1 MGVPE
6 DQVGNARAENAGA
19 ENAGAAGAIDDAI
32 SEDMSVD
39 AFDAPPRSETFV
51 VDIDGY
57 EGPLDLLLA
66 LVRDH
71 KLDLA
76 KISILELAQQYLDF
90 IEAART
96 LRLEIA
102 ADYLVMAAW
111 LAFLKSKLLL
121 PDEGDEDDPSGEE
134 LAAQLAFRLKRL
146 EAMREAGAQLLNRNR
161 LGRDFFAHGLPEGI
175 KMVRN
180 SEYDANVYDLLKAYS
195 IQRQRNA
202 IDTIRF
208 AARPVWS
215 IQDARERLERI
226 LGVSLD
232 WLPFDELVAQFIE
245 SPELG
250 RTVLASSLSASL
262 EMTREGMVELRQEEA
277 YAPLLIRKRP
287 EEYAG

>member
-6 DQVGNARAENAGA
+6 DQVEDARAEKG
-19 ENAGAAGAIDDAI
+19 GAIDDSI
-32 SEDMSVD
+32 LEGGHVD

-76 KISILELAQQYLDF
+76 KISILELSQQYLDF
-90 IEAART
+90 IEAARA

-121 PDEGDEDDPSGEE
+121 PDEGNEDEPSGEV

-146 EAMREAGAQLLNRNR
+146 EAMREAGSQLFNRNR
-161 LGRDFFAHGLPEGI
+161 LGRDFFAHGMPEGI
-175 KMVRN
+175 KLVRN

-202 IDTIRF
+202 IDTIQF

-226 LGVSLD
+226 LGMSVE
-232 WLPFDELVAQFIE
+232 WLPIDELVAQFVH

-262 EMTREGMVELRQEEA
+262 EMTREGKAELRQSEA
-277 YAPLLIRKRP
+277 FAPLLIRQRQ
-287 EEYAG
+287 EETAG

>member
-6 DQVGNARAENAGA
+6 DQVEDTGA
-19 ENAGAAGAIDDAI
+19 DKGGVIDDSI
-32 SEDMSVD
+32 FEDEHVD
-39 AFDAPPRSETFV
+39 AFDAPQRSQTFV

-76 KISILELAQQYLDF
+76 KISILELSQQYLDF
-90 IEAART
+90 IEAARS

-121 PDEGDEDDPSGEE
+121 PDEGNEDEPSGEE

-146 EAMREAGAQLLNRNR
+146 EAMREAGSQLFNRNR
-161 LGRDFFAHGLPEGI
+161 LGRDFFAHGMPEGI
-175 KMVRN
+175 KLVRN

-202 IDTIRF
+202 IDTIQF

-226 LGVSLD
+226 LGMSVE
-232 WLPFDELVAQFIE
+232 WLPIDELVAQFVD

-262 EMTREGMVELRQEEA
+262 EMTREGKAELRQSEA
-277 YAPLLIRKRP
+277 FAPLLIRQRQ
-287 EEYAG
+287 EETAG

>member
-6 DQVGNARAENAGA
+6 DQVENTRAENAEA
-19 ENAGAAGAIDDAI
+19 MDHAIL
-32 SEDMSVD
+32 EDMSVD
-39 AFDAPPRSETFV
+39 AFDAPPRNQTFV

-76 KISILELAQQYLDF
+76 KISILDLAQQYLDF
-90 IEAART
+90 IDAARA

-121 PDEGDEDDPSGEE
+121 PDEGNEDEPSGEE

-146 EAMREAGAQLLNRNR
+146 EAMREAGTKLLNRNR
-161 LGRDFFAHGLPEGI
+161 LGRDFFAHGMPEGI
-175 KMVRN
+175 KLVRN

-195 IQRQRNA
+195 LQRQRNA
-202 IDTIRF
+202 IDTIQF

-226 LGVSLD
+226 LGMSVE
-232 WLPFDELVAQFIE
+232 WVPIDELVAQFIE
-245 SPELG
+245 SPELS

-262 EMTREGMVELRQEEA
+262 EMTREGKAELRQSEA
-277 YAPLLIRKRP
+277 FAPLLIRQRT
-287 EEYAG
+287 EETAG

>member
-1 MGVPE
+1 MSVPE
-6 DQVGNARAENAGA
+6 DKNENVIA
-19 ENAGAAGAIDDAI
+19 
-32 SEDMSVD
+32 SVMSDD
-39 AFDAPPRSETFV
+39 AFDAPARSQTFV

-76 KISILELAQQYLDF
+76 KISILELARQYLDF

-121 PDEGDEDDPSGEE
+121 PDEGNEDEPSGEE

-146 EAMREAGAQLLNRNR
+146 EAMRAAGSQLLNRNR
-161 LGRDFFAHGLPEGI
+161 LGRDFFAHGMPQGI
-175 KMVRN
+175 KLVRN

-195 IQRQRNA
+195 LQRQRNA
-202 IDTIRF
+202 IDTIQF

-215 IQDARERLERI
+215 IQDARERLERL
-226 LGVSLD
+226 LGMTVD
-232 WLPFDELVAQFIE
+232 WLPIDELVAQFIE
-245 SPELG
+245 SPELS
-250 RTVLASSLSASL
+250 RTALASSLSAAL
-262 EMTREGMVELRQEEA
+262 EMTREGKAELRQEKA
-277 YAPLLIRKRP
+277 FAPLFVRQRT
-287 EEYAG
+287 EQTAG

>member
-1 MGVPE
+1 MENPK
-6 DQVGNARAENAGA
+6 DRAERK
-19 ENAGAAGAIDDAI
+19 DAI
-32 SEDMSVD
+32 SEDMSAD
-39 AFDAPPRSETFV
+39 AFEAPPRSQTFV

-76 KISILELAQQYLDF
+76 KISILELARQYLDF
-90 IEAART
+90 IEAARA

-121 PDEGDEDDPSGEE
+121 PDEDNEDEPSGEE

-146 EAMREAGAQLLNRNR
+146 EAMRDAGAKLLNRNR

-175 KMVRN
+175 KLVRS

-195 IQRQRNA
+195 LQRQRSA
-202 IDTIRF
+202 IDTLHF
-208 AARPVWS
+208 EARPVWS
-215 IQDARERLERI
+215 IQDARARLERI
-226 LGVSLD
+226 LGMSVEWVPID
-232 WLPFDELVAQFIE
+232 ALVAKYLVP
-245 SPELG
+245 PELG
-250 RTVLASSLSASL
+250 RTALASSFSASL
-262 EMTREGMVELRQEEA
+262 EMTREGELELRQERA
-277 YAPLLIRKRP
+277 FSPLLLRMRA
-287 EEYAG
+287 EQAAR